1 MKWLKYNIRTVVQEQ
16 GMEGNPAER
25 EIFTEA
31 CVPDDEKGRA
41 LAEKEAWGEITV
53 EDDGQEEAETAPTLE
68 NRVTTLEEET
78 AETKEALDMIL
89 SGVTEDEA

>member
-1 MKWLKYNIRTVVQEQ
+1 MKWLKYHIRTVVTEQ

-41 LAEKEAWGEITV
+41 LAEKEAWRGIV
-53 EDDGQEEAETAPTLE
+53 EAYDDNLPDPAPADDDE
-68 NRVTTLEEET
+68 Y
-78 AETKEALDMIL
+78 ADMAAAIRE
-89 SGVTEDEA
+89 GVNGI

>member
-16 GMEGNPAER
+16 GMEGNPVER

-41 LAEKEAWGEITV
+41 LAEKEAWRGIV
-53 EDDGQEEAETAPTLE
+53 EAYDDNLPDPAPADDDE
-68 NRVTTLEEET
+68 Y
-78 AETKEALDMIL
+78 ADMASAIRE
-89 SGVTEDEA
+89 GVNGI

>member
-16 GMEGNPAER
+16 GMEGNPVER

-41 LAEKEAWGEITV
+41 LAEKEAWNGIIEAY
-53 EDDGQEEAETAPTLE
+53 DDGLPDPAPAGDDE
-68 NRVTTLEEET
+68 Y
-78 AETKEALDMIL
+78 ADMASAIRE
-89 SGVTEDEA
+89 GVNGI

>member
-16 GMEGNPAER
+16 GMEGNPVER

-41 LAEKEAWGEITV
+41 LAEKEAWRGIV
-53 EDDGQEEAETAPTLE
+53 EAYDDNLPEPAPADDDE
-68 NRVTTLEEET
+68 Y
-78 AETKEALDMIL
+78 ADMASAIRE
-89 SGVTEDEA
+89 GVNGI